1 MKKRVKGNICI
12 FWNSYPL
19 KLAGVV
25 IFLLT
30 IAFITCAR
38 TSYVGPESS
47 LDNFPAYLVSISSLK
62 INLSFYIFHL
72 WIENKG
78 F

>member
-1 MKKRVKGNICI
+1 MLKY
-12 FWNSYPL
+12 YPL

-30 IAFITCAR
+30 IAFMTWAR

-47 LDNFPAYLVSISSLK
+47 LVNFPAYLV
-62 INLSFYIFHL
+62 
-72 WIENKG
+72 
-78 F
+78 